1 MPSIATERG
10 RSSAVL
16 QVALL
21 PLVPLFMPQLHIGD
35 GADPDAS
42 AQLAHSDAAA
52 STNASVVV
60 STIDTI
66 GGGGGGGGGG
76 SGGGEPPSRLM
87 LLSPSIVIGLLSI
100 ALSGTIVGTLD
111 PTLSIRLSAP
121 PFKMSPFSISL
132 FFFFSSVV
140 YVCVSTPIGW
150 QIDRMPNSP
159 RLYKLITM
167 SGFATLFLTFFLLAP
182 FGIDAFGATGSAD
195 PLQRSMNNLPCAAL
209 ALGLKGVGSALSN
222 NAIYPDLVL
231 GVPDD
236 PMIQALIS
244 SLWNAAYA
252 VGWAAGPLVGG
263 MLMEGMRVHVLCIDD
278 DARAPNCPAE
288 HTPASLPLPSSPPS
302 SPPSP
307 PPPPVLP
314 AASAAAASAAA
325 ASAAAATLSL
335 PSQEASFS
343 ADAVVLS
350 ALNCSC
356 EWQPDNG
363 FDGFASAIS
372 LACLVYAFVLVVA
385 AALNWRGPNS
395 RYLPGR
401 GLPDELA
408 VQPLDLQVEFDPSP
422 MRDARS
428 DSTTVQPLQ
437 VVPPLAD
444 LAPTFGRD

>member
-1 MPSIATERG
+1 MSEPGSTSGTPKRLSTLSSPSTDNFSEPFLITPASHTRPRRWLLAGSYCVLFTRYAIATFLCTFFPQYATHIG
-10 RSSAVL
+10 MSDTMFSAIFAAYPLGMAITSIFAAQACKWMGTRSACSFGLSATTVL
-16 QVALL
+16 TFLFGLGPTFTSSRPALEAIFLTSYFANGLLGALCETSCIITVSARFRENPGTIMASINTVCTLGCMLGPVLGGALFDAGDAAGGDAWAFRLPFFVASIIPVALL

-42 AQLAHSDAAA
+42 AQLAHSD
-52 STNASVVV
+52 
-60 STIDTI
+60 
-66 GGGGGGGGGG
+66 
-76 SGGGEPPSRLM
+76 
-87 LLSPSIVIGLLSI
+87 
-100 ALSGTIVGTLD
+100 
-111 PTLSIRLSAP
+111 
-121 PFKMSPFSISL
+121 
-132 FFFFSSVV
+132 
-140 YVCVSTPIGW
+140 
-150 QIDRMPNSP
+150 
-159 RLYKLITM
+159 
-167 SGFATLFLTFFLLAP
+167 
-182 FGIDAFGATGSAD
+182 
-195 PLQRSMNNLPCAAL
+195 
-209 ALGLKGVGSALSN
+209 
-222 NAIYPDLVL
+222 
-231 GVPDD
+231 
-236 PMIQALIS
+236 
-244 SLWNAAYA
+244 
-252 VGWAAGPLVGG
+252 
-263 MLMEGMRVHVLCIDD
+263 
-278 DARAPNCPAE
+278 
-288 HTPASLPLPSSPPS
+288 
-302 SPPSP
+302 
-307 PPPPVLP
+307 
-314 AASAAAASAAA
+314 AA